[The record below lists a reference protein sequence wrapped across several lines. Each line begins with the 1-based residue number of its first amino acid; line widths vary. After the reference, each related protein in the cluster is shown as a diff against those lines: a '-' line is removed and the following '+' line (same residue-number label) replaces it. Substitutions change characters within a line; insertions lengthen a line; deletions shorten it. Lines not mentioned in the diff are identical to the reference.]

1 MKLFKKLA
9 AAVLVAALALMMVG
23 CGGSETVLAR
33 QIKDAVSDA
42 AVIMQGKQATDSKEL
57 DALAAKLLTEID
69 KALAESEEGE
79 WPDPNVLLNDEEFL
93 KKVGI
98 DPATEAY
105 ALSLTRNPSYLS
117 NTMNQAK
124 PFEIAGDLLHRLMQG
139 DLEIGEPKLGSKFEF
154 GLAIGTLDGENC
166 VLMIAK

>member
-23 CGGSETVLAR
+23 CGGSKTGLAQ
-33 QIKDAVSDA
+33 QIKNAVSDT
-42 AVIMQGKQATDSKEL
+42 AVILQGKQATDSKEL

-69 KALAESEEGE
+69 KALAESEESE
-79 WPDPNVLLNDEEFL
+79 WPDPNELLNDEEFL

-124 PFEIAGDLLHRLMQG
+124 PFEIAGDLLSRLMQG

-154 GLAIGTLDGENC
+154 GLTIGTLDGKNC

>member
-23 CGGSETVLAR
+23 CGGSKTGLA
-33 QIKDAVSDA
+33 QQVKNAVSDD
-42 AVIMQGKQATDSKEL
+42 AVMRNEQATNSKDL
-57 DALAAKLLTEID
+57 DALAAKLLTEYNNEIA
-69 KALAESEEGE
+69 ALDEGAD
-79 WPDPNVLLNDEEFL
+79 WPNLQELLDDEEFL

-124 PFEIAGDLLHRLMQG
+124 PFEIAGDLLSRLNG

-154 GLAIGTLDGENC
+154 GLAIGTLDGKNC

>member
-23 CGGSETVLAR
+23 CGGSKTGLA
-33 QIKDAVSDA
+33 QQVKNAVSDT

-69 KALAESEEGE
+69 KALAELEEDK
-79 WPDPNVLLNDEEFL
+79 WPDPNELLNDEEFL

-105 ALSLTRNPSYLS
+105 ALSLTRNPSYIS

-124 PFEIAGDLLHRLMQG
+124 PFEIAGDLLSRLNG

-154 GLAIGTLDGENC
+154 GLAIGTLDGKNC

>member
-23 CGGSETVLAR
+23 CGSKTGLA
-33 QIKDAVSDA
+33 QQVKNMISDIVAVTGD
-42 AVIMQGKQATDSKEL
+42 QATDSKEL

-69 KALAESEEGE
+69 KAFAESEEGK

-98 DPATEAY
+98 DPAKDAY
-105 ALSLTRNPSYLS
+105 VVSLESVPSYLS
-117 NTMNQAK
+117 NTMNQIK
-124 PFEIAGDLLHRLMQG
+124 PIELASQLLNGDFA
-139 DLEIGEPKLGSKFEF
+139 IGAPRIGSKFEF
-154 GLAIGTLDGENC
+154 GLAIGTLDGESWA
-166 VLMIAK
+166 LMLMK

>member
-23 CGGSETVLAR
+23 CGSKTGLAQ
-33 QIKDAVSDA
+33 QIKDAFSDT
-42 AVIMQGKQATDSKEL
+42 AVIMRDKQATDSKEL

-69 KALAESEEGE
+69 KALAESEEGK
-79 WPDPNVLLNDEEFL
+79 WPDPNELLNDEEFL

-124 PFEIAGDLLHRLMQG
+124 PFEIAGDLLSRLNG
-139 DLEIGEPKLGSKFEF
+139 DLEIGNPELGSKFEF
-154 GLAIGTLDGENC
+154 GLAIGTLDGKNC

>member
-23 CGGSETVLAR
+23 CSSKTGLAQ
-33 QIKDAVSDA
+33 QIKDAVSDT
-42 AVIMQGKQATDSKEL
+42 AVILQGKQATDSKEL

-69 KALAESEEGE
+69 KALAELEEDK
-79 WPDPNVLLNDEEFL
+79 WPDPNELLNDEEFL

-124 PFEIAGDLLHRLMQG
+124 PFEIAGDLLSRLNG

-154 GLAIGTLDGENC
+154 GLAIGTLDGKNC

>member
-23 CGGSETVLAR
+23 CGSKTGLAQ
-33 QIKDAVSDA
+33 QIKDAVSDT
-42 AVIMQGKQATDSKEL
+42 AVILQGKQATDSKEL

-69 KALAESEEGE
+69 KALAELEEDK
-79 WPDPNVLLNDEEFL
+79 WPDPNKLLTDEEFR

-124 PFEIAGDLLHRLMQG
+124 PFEIAGDLLSRLNG

-154 GLAIGTLDGENC
+154 GLAIGTLDGKNC

>member
-23 CGGSETVLAR
+23 CGSKTGLAQ
-33 QIKDAVSDA
+33 QIKDAVSDTA
-42 AVIMQGKQATDSKEL
+42 AVIMQDKQATDSKEL

-69 KALAESEEGE
+69 KALAESEEDE
-79 WPDPNVLLNDEEFL
+79 WPDPNELLNDEEFL

-117 NTMNQAK
+117 NTMNQTK
-124 PFEIAGDLLHRLMQG
+124 PFEIAGDLLSRLNG
-139 DLEIGEPKLGSKFEF
+139 DLEIGKPKLGSKFEF
-154 GLAIGTLDGENC
+154 GLAIGTLDGKNC

>member
-23 CGGSETVLAR
+23 CGGSKTGLAQ
-33 QIKDAVSDA
+33 QIKNAVSDV
-42 AVIMQGKQATDSKEL
+42 AVMTGGQATNSKDL
-57 DALAAKLLTEID
+57 DALAAKLLRELNNEIA
-69 KALAESEEGE
+69 ALEEGK
-79 WPDPNVLLNDEEFL
+79 WPDPDVLLNDEEFL
-93 KKVGI
+93 QKVGI

-105 ALSLTRNPSYLS
+105 ALSLERNPSYLS
-117 NTMNQAK
+117 NTMNQLK
-124 PFEIAGDLLHRLMQG
+124 PFELAEDLLRRLMHGDLK
-139 DLEIGEPKLGSKFEF
+139 IGEPKLGSKFEF